1 MKNYPRLY
9 GGTFY
14 LILTGAM
21 KPGPSNAEI
30 RDGKPK
36 KYHVK
41 DVLRGLL
48 YLVNP
53 NYNVIDEGTLS
64 TQASKYKAGQINNGD
79 GWPLADS
86 VLLDAYDSKVR
97 CAYQSAL
104 SDMHQYV
111 DTYLC
116 SDSDPKMNA
125 LVERL
130 LSIINDDETLR
141 GARFYT
147 REDGKTE
154 SRKNLLENTDICLDS
169 LLLGLWH
176 YILINRPENSC
187 QDTYTYWAPK
197 IPECKRRILWPRIE
211 TWKQDIKWHRAYLH
225 ADNKGNDMSSDE
237 STKKEA
243 QPHDAAEPI
252 NVEVI
257 ADEDQKESSDQ
268 GQKKYEQNATIYNN
282 YGNGTI
288 ISTLNAGT
296 INIGGAKDD
305 R

>member
-9 GGTFY
+9 GGTFF
-14 LILTGAM
+14 LILADAM
-21 KPGPSNAEI
+21 KPGPSNSEI
-30 RDGKPK
+30 RGGKPK

-48 YLVNP
+48 NLVNP
-53 NYNVIDEGTLS
+53 NFNVIDEGTLS

-86 VLLDAYDSKVR
+86 VLLAAYDKTIKQ
-97 CAYQSAL
+97 AYQSAL

-111 DTYLC
+111 NTYLC
-116 SDSDPKMNA
+116 SDTDPKMDALIKRLLA
-125 LVERL
+125 LV
-130 LSIINDDETLR
+130 NDDETLKNEH
-141 GARFYT
+141 FYT
-147 REDGKTE
+147 REDGQPE
-154 SRKNLLENTDICLDS
+154 SREDLLKRNDICLDS

-176 YILINRPENSC
+176 YILINRPENFC
-187 QDTYTYWAPK
+187 QDTYTYWAPD
-197 IPECKRRILWPRIE
+197 IPNGRRQVLWNRIE
-211 TWKQDIKWHRAYLH
+211 TWKQNIKWHRAYLH
-225 ADNKGNDMSSDE
+225 ADNMGNDMSSNE

-268 GQKKYEQNATIYNN
+268 GEKKYEQNATIYNN

-288 ISTLNAGT
+288 IGTLNAGT

-305 R
+305 